1 MRRLRRR
8 RSWVILIVLLAVI
21 GGNTPVIAQY
31 VSSKLHEIE
40 IDQRSYKAKYGYWET
55 IELPTPDRVDAV
67 HTALMNTGKLL
78 IIAGS
83 GNNQQFFKA
92 GTFKTLVWDP
102 TTGKAKLIPT
112 PDDFFCGGHAFLP
125 NGNLLVAGGTARY
138 EVLAS
143 KVRYAGGVMTLEN
156 RLPRKRVLAKGTT
169 FVSPAGGL
177 YKSDE
182 TITLLPAVRGFGRKG
197 RPVMEPT
204 LEDVWVGA
212 VAKGTA
218 GMLDKNADY
227 RIVGPGPVEAATL
240 RARGARMTLAKQ
252 NFQGTNAAFEF
263 DPVTERYVY
272 VLPMPHK
279 RWYPTL
285 TTEEN
290 GNILAVS
297 GLDGAGEIQPGATD
311 VFNYRTGRWGK
322 GPFRYFPTYPALFLT
337 TGGQLFFSG
346 SSTGYGPAKKGRA
359 PGLWNLKT
367 DRFKLV
373 PGLPEPEIAETSG
386 SVLLPPAQK
395 QRVMIIGG
403 GGVGQSPLSTDR
415 TAIADLA
422 SPHPE
427 YKRGPNLAEP
437 TRYPLSV
444 ILPNDTVLVTGG
456 SRQYRGEHQSNNHIA
471 RIYDPETNSFSV
483 AAAPEIGRD
492 YHSEAVLLP
501 DGRVATLGSNPLYE
515 DKDDTITAPFEQR
528 IEIYSPPYLFD
539 GPRPKVTGGPSKVR
553 RGGSATFTTSD
564 PADIA
569 KIRLIHPSAAT
580 HDTDL
585 EQRSIA
591 IGFTRTAHGVHLQ
604 IPPRAGLVPLG
615 WYMLFVDNYKGV
627 PSEARWVQVT

>member
-1 MRRLRRR
+1 MRRLRGR
-8 RSWVILIVLLAVI
+8 RSWVVLIVVAAVI

-31 VSSKLHEIE
+31 VRTKLHQIE
-40 IDQRSYKAKYGYWET
+40 IDRPSYKAKYGYWET
-55 IELPTPDRVDAV
+55 IELPTPERVDAV

-83 GNNQQFFKA
+83 GNNQQFFQA

-102 TTGKAKLIPT
+102 TTGKAKLVPT

-138 EVLAS
+138 EVLAP
-143 KVRYAGGVMTLEN
+143 KVQYAGGVINVEN
-156 RLPRKRVLAKGTT
+156 RLPKARVLAKGTV
-169 FVSPAGGL
+169 FVSPTGGF
-177 YKSDE
+177 YKSDA
-182 TITLLPAVRGFGRKG
+182 TIALLPAVRGFGKG
-197 RPVMEPT
+197 GRRVIKPT
-204 LEDVWVGA
+204 REDVWVGA
-212 VAKGTA
+212 LLEGKA
-218 GMLDKNADY
+218 GVFEKNADY
-227 RIVGPGPVEAATL
+227 RIVGPGPAEAATL
-240 RARGARMTLAKQ
+240 TALGGKMTLEKE
-252 NFQGTNAAFEF
+252 NFHGTNAAFEF

-311 VFNYRTGRWGK
+311 EFNYRTGRWGK

-337 TGGQLFFSG
+337 TSGKLFFSG
-346 SSTGYGPAKKGRA
+346 SSTGYGPANKGRA

-367 DRFKLV
+367 DSFKLV
-373 PGLPEPEIAETSG
+373 PGLPEPQDAETSG

-403 GGVGQSPLSTDR
+403 GGVGASPLSTDR
-415 TAIADLA
+415 TAIADVA
-422 SPHPE
+422 APHPE

-456 SRQYRGEHQSNNHIA
+456 SREYRGEHLSDNHIA
-471 RIYDPETNSFSV
+471 RIYNPASNSFSV
-483 AAAPEIGRD
+483 AASPEIGRD

-501 DGRVATLGSNPLYE
+501 DGRVATLGSNPLFA
-515 DKDDTITAPFEQR
+515 DKDDTITAHFEQR
-528 IEIYSPPYLFD
+528 MEIYSPPYLFD
-539 GPRPKVTGGPSKVR
+539 GPRPTVTGGPSRIR
-553 RGGSATFTTSD
+553 RGGSATFTISD
-564 PADIA
+564 PADIQ

-591 IGFTRTAHGVHLQ
+591 IKFTRTAHGVHLW
-604 IPPRAGLVPLG
+604 IPRRAGLVPLG
-615 WYMLFVDNYKGV
+615 WYMLFVDNDKGV
-627 PSEARWVQVT
+627 PSVARWVQVT

>member
-8 RSWVILIVLLAVI
+8 RSWVVLVVFIAVI

-31 VSSKLHEIE
+31 VRTKLHQIE
-40 IDQRSYKAKYGYWET
+40 IDRPSYKAKYGYWET
-55 IELPTPDRVDAV
+55 IELPTPDRVNAV

-83 GNNQQFFKA
+83 GNDQQFFNA

-138 EVLAS
+138 EVLAP
-143 KVRYAGGVMTLEN
+143 KVQYAGGVINIEN
-156 RLPRKRVLAKGTT
+156 RLPKARVLAKGTV
-169 FVSPAGGL
+169 FVSPTGGF
-177 YKSDE
+177 YKSDA
-182 TITLLPAVRGFGRKG
+182 TITLLPAVRGFGKG
-197 RPVMEPT
+197 GRRVITPT
-204 LEDVWVGA
+204 REDVWVGA
-212 VAKGTA
+212 LAKGQA
-218 GMLDKNADY
+218 GAFDEKADY

-240 RARGARMTLAKQ
+240 TALGGKMTLEKE
-252 NFQGTNAAFEF
+252 NFHGTNAAFEF

-311 VFNYRTGRWGK
+311 EFNYRTGRWGK

-337 TGGQLFFSG
+337 TSGQLFFSG
-346 SSTGYGPAKKGRA
+346 SSTGYGPANKGRA

-367 DRFKLV
+367 DSFKLV
-373 PGLPEPEIAETSG
+373 PGLPEPQDAETSG

-403 GGVGQSPLSTDR
+403 GGVGASPLSTNR
-415 TAIADLA
+415 TAIADVA
-422 SPHPE
+422 APHPE
-427 YKRGPNLAEP
+427 YKRGPNLVEP

-456 SRQYRGEHQSNNHIA
+456 SREYRGEHLSDNHIA
-471 RIYDPETNSFSV
+471 RIYNPETNSFSV

-501 DGRVATLGSNPLYE
+501 DGRVATLGSNPLFA
-515 DKDDTITAPFEQR
+515 DKDDTITGHFEQR

-539 GPRPKVTGGPSKVR
+539 GPRPKITGGPSQVK

-564 PADIA
+564 PADIQ

-591 IGFTRTAHGVHLQ
+591 IKFTRTAHGVHLW

-615 WYMLFVDNYKGV
+615 WYMLFVDNDKGV
-627 PSEARWVQVT
+627 PSVARWVQIT